1 MDESMGALVFAI
13 GGFGGCLR
21 SGNDYGYGPCQEYAG
36 AFRRV
41 MARMDGGKRVFI
53 ADEDAKFDGC
63 A

>member
-1 MDESMGALVFAI
+1 MSRQ
-13 GGFGGCLR
+13 LR
-21 SGNDYGYGPCQEYAG
+21 LEYAG